1 MSNYETQLLSLVVPF
16 HNNGAATDGFLAR
29 VLPILESLHATH
41 FEIVCINDGSTDD
54 TLSRLVEAARRDG
67 RIRVIELTRC
77 FGKQA
82 ALTAGM
88 DEALGDAVVPFDA
101 DLRDPPELIPTL
113 VQCWRQGAEVVL
125 AQCTGPGNGS
135 YLKRF
140 ASAVCDRLHNA
151 LSDLNIPSNVG
162 EFRLMDRAVVNAI
175 KQLPE
180 RHRFMKG
187 LFSWVGFNTVIVPY
201 QREQCRA
208 GLSNEQG
215 SGRWRATLADI
226 ASFGSVPLRGWTYLG
241 SCIALVS
248 ICYGLYL
255 AAYSA
260 MGDGEVPG
268 VAPVIALL
276 LFFSGVQLIGIG
288 LVGQYI
294 GRIYE
299 ESKGRPIYLVKRRY
313 HTRRPLRRAGGDGKI
328 ISLVAGKRS

>member
-16 HNNGAATDGFLAR
+16 QNSGTAIDGFLAR
-29 VLPILESLHATH
+29 VLPILESLHATQ

-88 DEALGDAVVPFDA
+88 DEALGDAVIPFDA

-125 AQCTGPGNGS
+125 AQCAGPGDGS
-135 YLKRF
+135 YLKRL
-140 ASAVCDRLHNA
+140 AGAVCDRLHNA
-151 LSDLNIPSNVG
+151 LSGVKIPRNVG
-162 EFRLMDRAVVNAI
+162 EFRLMDRAVVNAL

-187 LFSWVGFNTVIVPY
+187 LFSWVGFSTVIVPY
-201 QREQCRA
+201 QREQRVA
-208 GLSNEQG
+208 GPSNEQG
-215 SGRWRATLADI
+215 GGRWRATLADI
-226 ASFGSVPLRGWTYLG
+226 ASFGSVPLRGWMYLG

-255 AAYSA
+255 VACSA
-260 MGDGEVPG
+260 MGDADVPG
-268 VAPVIALL
+268 YAPVIALL
-276 LFFSGVQLIGIG
+276 LFFSGVQLIGLG

-313 HTRRPLRRAGGDGKI
+313 HTRRPQRRAGGDGKI